1 MFGTNYPMLTPEAC
15 LREVDTLGLDEE
27 TTELF
32 LSKNAKAVFA
42 L

>member
-15 LREVDTLGLDEE
+15 LKELDGLGLEPE
-27 TTELF
+27 TRALF
-32 LSKNAKAVFA
+32 LGGNACRVFA